1 VNIFD
6 LRERLVRD
14 YGEFISGFLKIR
26 DPRLN
31 GFVRAELERGV
42 LWPEPWISLNPN
54 FESGGKVD
62 DLVNDG
68 RLHTECRRVFRIKTE
83 GDPAG
88 RPLRLHRH
96 QAEAIQAAASGDN
109 YVLTTGT
116 GSGKSLSYIVPIV
129 DRILRQGSGAG
140 IKAIVVYPMN
150 ALANSQAGELGKFLS
165 YGYPDGRSPVTFRRY
180 TRPGG
185 RRRAA
190 RHRRQPPDIL
200 LTNYMMAELI
210 LTRVHEQGLVCAA
223 QGLQF
228 PGPR

>member
-1 VNIFD
+1 MNIFD

-190 RHRRQPPDIL
+190 RHRRQPPGHPADQL
-200 LTNYMMAELI
+200 HDGRADS
-210 LTRVHEQGLVCAA
+210 H
-223 QGLQF
+223 
-228 PGPR
+228 PGP

>member
-1 VNIFD
+1 MNIFD

-26 DPRLN
+26 DPPAERLRS
-31 GFVRAELERGV
+31 GRAGTGV
-42 LWPEPWISLNPN
+42 LWPEPCISLNPN

-129 DRILRQGSGAG
+129 DRILRL
-140 IKAIVVYPMN
+140 N

-190 RHRRQPPDIL
+190 RHRRQPPGHPADQL
-200 LTNYMMAELI
+200 HDGRADS
-210 LTRVHEQGLVCAA
+210 H
-223 QGLQF
+223 
-228 PGPR
+228 PGP